1 MSLVQAYINRSQEQ
15 PRSVDRIVIA
25 HFDAHGVSYAS
36 ARMRVLQSRG
46 EIAEVIT
53 KYPETG
59 PKGLSDRSLL
69 RLVEESRALPVRAVE
84 VIDIPLDVRAPDIS
98 IKTLAE
104 LKEKFAVPL
113 IYLDHHET
121 DRPYISKLIDAGI
134 TPVVSDNITLA
145 CALELLNDN
154 IARELAIIGMV
165 ADRDREVLRLVSR
178 REVEQRYIHLA
189 NRLDVLVRSPDKFG
203 FASLADLARRLATE
217 GVSLLERTVVDYPPY
232 KIAHELESKIVAEG
246 AITVLVDW
254 SDMNSALS
262 MWAPKTLETLL
273 LRRERAIAVAVTPAF
288 DPKSKQLVGYDVRV
302 LRYWLAENAP
312 VPEEIVRDLV
322 IEKAIYGQVVGHSD
336 YVSLRYG
343 SLDEARRV
351 AEEIYKRVER
361 GKSNVAQLLGV
372 PSVAEAVQRD
382 YSLILEE
389 LRRIRRALESIAQS
403 AEKSAEALERGSSA
417 KERQVQLLER
427 MAEREQRVRYD

>member
-232 KIAHELESKIVAEG
+232 RIAHELESKIVAEG

-262 MWAPKTLETLL
+262 MWAPKALETLL
-273 LRRERAIAVAVTPAF
+273 MRRSRALAVAVTPAF
-288 DPKSKQLVGYDVRV
+288 DPRTRQVVGHDVRV
-302 LRYWLAENAP
+302 LRYWLATDAP
-312 VPEEIVRDLV
+312 VPEEVIRDL
-322 IEKAIYGQVVGHSD
+322 IAERAFYGQVVGHAD
-336 YVSLRYG
+336 YISLRYG
-343 SLDEARRV
+343 SLEEARRV
-351 AEEIYKRVER
+351 AETIYRRIEGLQAHITNLISDR
-361 GKSNVAQLLGV
+361 Y
-372 PSVAEAVQRD
+372 VAEAVKRD
-382 YSLILEE
+382 FSVIIEE
-389 LRRIRRALESIAQS
+389 LRSIRRALESIAQS

-417 KERQVQLLER
+417 QERQV
-427 MAEREQRVRYD
+427 